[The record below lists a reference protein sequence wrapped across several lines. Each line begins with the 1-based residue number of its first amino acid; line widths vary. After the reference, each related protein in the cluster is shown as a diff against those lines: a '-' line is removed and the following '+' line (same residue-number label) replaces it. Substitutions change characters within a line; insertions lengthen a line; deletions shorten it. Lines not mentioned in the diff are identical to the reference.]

1 MVGLTNFITSKYVYS
16 KCFPSTGSLPWFR
29 AKIVEELTRA
39 VSSMYANITKVH
51 FLDFVSTVWNPMRW
65 STISVPPFVK
75 SHSLYNPSLWQ
86 LSSFVVPNIS
96 SRIDNMKTFFF
107 PIDDFT
113 TYEGNSLPVDLH
125 VPKRSN
131 IFLVKPQSK
140 RNWSIQPVE
149 RYVPSSQRNNRFQ
162 AINHFLYYSKFARY
176 IIFPRIPDRLTTIR
190 SSNECVWITCCVYS
204 FR

>member
-1 MVGLTNFITSKYVYS
+1 MFSFDRIFTLIQSKDCRRTYPCSVKHVRKHYQ
-16 KCFPSTGSLPWFR
+16 GSLSRFCFNR
-29 AKIVEELTRA
+29 
-39 VSSMYANITKVH
+39 
-51 FLDFVSTVWNPMRW
+51 
-65 STISVPPFVK
+65 VK
-75 SHSLYNPSLWQ
+75 SHALVNNICTTLCEVTQLIQPQFVAIIVFCGTQYQLKNWQ
-86 LSSFVVPNIS
+86 YEDIL
-96 SRIDNMKTFFF
+96 F